1 MQELNIP
8 SYPIKIRK
16 SGDKKEVFDTIRKKY
31 VALTPE
37 EEVRQR
43 FILYLIHEKNYPA
56 SLISVE
62 KGLKVNRM
70 FKRFDAVVSD
80 RKGNPA
86 ALIEFKSPKVS
97 ITQKVFDQIS
107 NYNLL
112 LKVEYLIV
120 SNGLKHYCCRINRK
134 SGLFTFLEDIPDY
147 DNLTTND

>member
-8 SYPIKIRK
+8 TYPIKIRK

-62 KGLKVNRM
+62 KGLKVNQM
-70 FKRFDAVVSD
+70 YKRFDAVVSD
-80 RKGNPA
+80 RKGFPA
-86 ALIEFKSPKVS
+86 VLIEFKSPKIA
-97 ITQKVFDQIS
+97 ITQKVFEQIAA
-107 NYNLL
+107 YNLR
-112 LKVEYLIV
+112 LKVTYLIV
-120 SNGLKHYCCRINRK
+120 SNGLKHYCCRIDHNT
-134 SGLFTFLEDIPDY
+134 GAIVFLEDIPEYGDLAPE
-147 DNLTTND
+147 D

>member
-8 SYPIKIRK
+8 TYPIKIRK
-16 SGDKKEVFDTIRKKY
+16 SGHKTEVFDNIRKKY
-31 VALTPE
+31 VVLTPE

-56 SLISVE
+56 TLISVE
-62 KGLKVNRM
+62 KGLKVNGM

-86 ALIEFKSPKVS
+86 VLIEFKSPKVS

-120 SNGLKHYCCRINRK
+120 SNGLKHYCCRINHK
-134 SGLFTFLEDIPDY
+134 SGLFTFLKDIPDY

>member
-8 SYPIKIRK
+8 TYPIKIRK
-16 SGDKKEVFDTIRKKY
+16 SGDKKEVFDTVRKKY

-56 SLISVE
+56 TLISIE

-70 FKRFDAVVSD
+70 YKRFDAVISD
-80 RKGNPA
+80 RRGQPA
-86 ALIEFKSPKVS
+86 ILIEFKSPKIS
-97 ITQKVFDQIS
+97 ITQKVFEQIAT
-107 NYNLL
+107 YNLM

-120 SNGLKHYCCRINRK
+120 SNGLKHYCCRIDHK
-134 SGLFTFLEDIPDY
+134 SGTIVFLEDIPDY
-147 DNLTTND
+147 EVLTPDN